1 MTIKVKQGLE
11 RKKELEEYFKI
22 MNIYS
27 DIAQLLSY
35 PTIGLSSQI
44 AELKAVCLDNS
55 AIDIMELEIIE
66 KHFSNHDVN
75 VLQEYYIKTFDVNAV
90 CYLDIGYVLFGEDS
104 KRSQF
109 LLNMQNEQ
117 LQANND
123 CGKEFPDHLPNV
135 LTLLHKL
142 KSNDFKEELIVT
154 ILIPAL
160 NHMIENFT
168 NEENSYKY
176 TLKILLKLLET
187 QYVNSDYKPFIIQT
201 KGEDCGGLYGCGMDF
216 SKLKNKRKFN

>member
-55 AIDIMELEIIE
+55 AIDIMELKIIE

-135 LTLLHKL
+135 LTLLPKL